1 MRPAALNQTEE
12 PFASPPLSSGLWRP
26 ASDLP
31 VGLENCASVEYGGGL
46 VLVGGFNRDLD
57 LVSDAVY
64 FFDPA
69 AGGDPGDPEEV
80 VGAWTDTG

>member
-1 MRPAALNQTEE
+1 M
-12 PFASPPLSSGLWRP
+12 
-26 ASDLP
+26 
-31 VGLENCASVEYGGGL
+31 GLENCASVEYGGGL